1 MQYDSGSA
9 LRRIDGDKLERVE
22 VTGRIHV
29 GAWVVQD
36 EIAGA
41 NVGQKAGES
50 GDRLGADEE
59 AAHHQNAPWR
69 RREAPD
75 SSACLPSRRVTAGR
89 PGRR

>member
-1 MQYDSGSA
+1 METGDAVRLRVGLS
-9 LRRIDGDKLERVE
+9 RRIDGDKLERVE

-36 EIAGA
+36 ELAGA

-59 AAHHQNAPWR
+59 AAHHKTPLGGAEKLLIAPLVYR
-69 RREAPD
+69 
-75 SSACLPSRRVTAGR
+75 AG
-89 PGRR
+89 G

>member
-1 MQYDSGSA
+1 VETGDAVRLRVGLS
-9 LRRIDGDKLERVE
+9 RRIDGDKLERVE

-50 GDRLGADEE
+50 GDRLVPMRKRHTTKRPLE
-59 AAHHQNAPWR
+59 AQR
-69 RREAPD
+69 
-75 SSACLPSRRVTAGR
+75 SS
-89 PGRR
+89 